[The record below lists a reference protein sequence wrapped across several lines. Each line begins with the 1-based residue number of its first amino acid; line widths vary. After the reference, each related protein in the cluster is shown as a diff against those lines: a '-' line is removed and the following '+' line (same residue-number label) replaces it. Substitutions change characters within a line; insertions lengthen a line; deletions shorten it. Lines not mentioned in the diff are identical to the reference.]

1 MKLLT
6 KTNCS
11 CFPGHKLGRKTGPPT
26 ANGEAGMW
34 TNTRITACHPAA
46 VTDFTVLA
54 GNIVFP
60 NFKEEINV

>member
-6 KTNCS
+6 KTKCS
-11 CFPGHKLGRKTGPPT
+11 CFPGRKMGRKTGPPT
-26 ANGEAGMW
+26 ANGKSKK
-34 TNTRITACHPAA
+34 RIKIRDA
-46 VTDFTVLA
+46 VVYPGGWIGLDVLA